1 MIEVSENAVKHLREL
16 VPDPTDRK
24 TLGLRLFIEK
34 GGCSGLSYG
43 MKIAAREEGDA
54 TIMPAEDVQLFVD
67 PESEPHLRGCTID
80 YNDGLTGAGF
90 RILNPNAVR
99 TCGCGTS
106 FESSAQQ

>member
-16 VPDPTDRK
+16 VPDPADRK

-43 MKIAAREEGDA
+43 MKIAAREEGDT
-54 TIMPAEDVQLFVD
+54 TITPADDVQLFVD
-67 PESEPHLRGCTID
+67 HESEAHLRGCTID